1 MNGDGPINRPRF
13 VIPISYVSATPIATA
28 GGCHPIPGPFR
39 HLNLVESNR
48 SPTRAFFAYF
58 QKTEAQL
65 TVNRKLWQPAD
76 DACVTTHMG
85 RYLMHVQETFP
96 EEGVVDFDTLF
107 RWTVGEYQQFWADW
121 LEYSEILFEGS
132 AKPVLEQ
139 AKMPDARFFPGVRL
153 NFAENLLRNGGGGLA
168 IQGISE
174 SRATEKLSW
183 DDLRHRVSQVA
194 QALRDEG
201 VGVGDRVAAVLPN
214 IAEAVIAALAT
225 ASIGAVWSSCSPD
238 FGQQAVLER
247 FGQITPRVILGV
259 NGYVHNGKTIDCGE
273 KFKAIVEELPS
284 VEQAIVLELV
294 PSSDTL
300 KPDDNSKMRLWDD
313 WISSDPVEMVF
324 ERFPFEHPLV
334 IMYSSGTSGPPK
346 CIVHGAGGTL
356 LQQVKELLLHCDLR
370 ADDNLLYVTTTG
382 WMMWN
387 WMLTGLYAGAS
398 ITLFDGFPARPSL
411 NRLWDV
417 VADCGITHF
426 GTSPKFLSACRRRL
440 DPKSSYDLSKLRV
453 ILSTGAPLAKE
464 EFEWVYEHVKSDIQM
479 SSISGGTDIISCF
492 MLGNPLLPVFCS
504 ELQCYGLGM
513 DVRIGEGD
521 SFKGEL
527 VCCTPFVS
535 MPIGFWNDTDGSRY
549 NEAYFSRGDGH
560 WWHGDLIELTGSQ
573 GSCGGVVVHG
583 RSDATLKPGGVRIGT
598 AEIYRVVEA
607 LVEVDDSIVVGQPWR
622 GDIRVVLFVKLAED
636 VILGDKLKDRIRNW
650 IRQETSAR
658 HVPSLIIE
666 VPEIPYTRS
675 GKKVELAVRAMI
687 CGDELSN
694 RESIANP
701 ASLDN
706 FEKL

>member
-1 MNGDGPINRPRF
+1 M
-13 VIPISYVSATPIATA
+13 
-28 GGCHPIPGPFR
+28 
-39 HLNLVESNR
+39 
-48 SPTRAFFAYF
+48 
-58 QKTEAQL
+58 
-65 TVNRKLWQPAD
+65 
-76 DACVTTHMG
+76 
-85 RYLMHVQETFP
+85 FP

-107 RWTVGEYQQFWADW
+107 RWSVREYQQFWADW
-121 LEYSEILFEGS
+121 LQYCGILFEGT
-132 AKPVLEQ
+132 ALPVLEQ
-139 AKMPDARFFPGVRL
+139 AKMPAAKFFPGVRL
-153 NFAENLLRNGGGGLA
+153 NFTENLLNNRRSGLA
-168 IQGISE
+168 ILGISE
-174 SRATEKLSW
+174 ARETEKLSW
-183 DDLRHRVSQVA
+183 DDLRQRVSQVA

-214 IAEAVIAALAT
+214 ISEAVIAALAT

-247 FGQITPRVILGV
+247 FGQIAPRVIFGV
-259 NGYVHNGKTIDCGE
+259 NAYVHNGKTIEVGD
-273 KFKAIVEELPS
+273 KFKAILDELPS
-284 VEQAIVLELV
+284 VERGIMLELV
-294 PSSDTL
+294 PPGDVL
-300 KPDDNSKMRLWDD
+300 KRDDHANIQMWDD
-313 WISSDPVEMVF
+313 WISGDPAELVF
-324 ERFPFEHPLV
+324 ERLPFEHPLV

-356 LQQVKELLLHCDLR
+356 LQQAKELLLHCDLR
-370 ADDNLLYVTTTG
+370 AGDNLLYVTTTG

-426 GTSPKFLSACRRRL
+426 GTSPKFLSSCRRRL
-440 DPKSSYDLSKLRV
+440 DPKSSHDLSKLRV
-453 ILSTGAPLAKE
+453 ILSTGSPLAKE
-464 EFEWVYEHVKSDIQM
+464 EFEWVYTHVKSDVQL

-513 DVRIGEGD
+513 DVRIGEGNG
-521 SFKGEL
+521 SQGEL

-535 MPIGFWNDTDGSRY
+535 MPIEFWNDTDGSRY
-549 NEAYFSRGDGH
+549 NEAYFSRADGH

-573 GSCGGVVVHG
+573 GSCGGIVVHG

-598 AEIYRVVEA
+598 AEIYRVVES
-607 LVEVDDSIVVGQPWR
+607 LTEVEDSIVVGQPWR
-622 GDIRVVLFVKLAED
+622 GDIRVVLFVKLAAN
-636 VILGDKLKDRIRNW
+636 VMLGDELRGSIRNW
-650 IRQETSAR
+650 IRQEASAR
-658 HVPSLIIE
+658 HVPSLIIQ

-675 GKKVELAVRAMI
+675 GKKVELAVRAI
-687 CGDELSN
+687 VCGEEPSN
-694 RESIANP
+694 RGSLANP